1 MNDLVGREI
10 IDETQEGSF
19 VLSPEASHRIAGII
33 KGIRGRFLIN
43 GKNIAKTFL
52 FQLHEMIDEKE
63 ISEDKRI
70 ISREDLEILLYAPE
84 IERKEIRRI
93 IATIIYRT
101 EILLADSDAKAAKS
115 REKLERHLK
124 KKK

>member
-1 MNDLVGREI
+1 
-10 IDETQEGSF
+10 
-19 VLSPEASHRIAGII
+19 
-33 KGIRGRFLIN
+33 LIN